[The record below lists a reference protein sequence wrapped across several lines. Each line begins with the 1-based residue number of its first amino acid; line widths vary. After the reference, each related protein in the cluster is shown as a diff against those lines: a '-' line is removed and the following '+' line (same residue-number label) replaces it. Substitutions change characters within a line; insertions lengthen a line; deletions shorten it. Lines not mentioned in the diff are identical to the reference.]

1 MPGNLKLLER
11 VRNKTEVRRDT
22 IVRLLMS
29 FGFDRREGSNHI
41 VFTYQDIMIP
51 IPHERRLGPRY
62 VKVVVKRLDEI
73 ISNEKGAGDAGN

>member
-11 VRNKTEVRRDT
+11 IRNKTEVRRDT
-22 IVRLLMS
+22 IIRLLMS

-62 VKVVVKRLDEI
+62 VKTVVKRLDEI
-73 ISNEKGAGDAGN
+73 ILNEKGAGNAGN

>member
-1 MPGNLKLLER
+1 M
-11 VRNKTEVRRDT
+11 
-22 IVRLLMS
+22 
-29 FGFDRREGSNHI
+29 REGSNHI

-62 VKVVVKRLDEI
+62 VKTVVKRLDEI

>member
-22 IVRLLMS
+22 I
-29 FGFDRREGSNHI
+29 
-41 VFTYQDIMIP
+41 MIP

-62 VKVVVKRLDEI
+62 VKIVVKRLDEI

>member
-1 MPGNLKLLER
+1 
-11 VRNKTEVRRDT
+11 
-22 IVRLLMS
+22 MS

-51 IPHERRLGPRY
+51 IPHERRLGRPY
-62 VKVVVKRLDEI
+62 VRTVVKRLDEI

>member
-1 MPGNLKLLER
+1 MLER
-11 VRNKTEVRRDT
+11 VRHKTEVRRDN

-29 FGFDRREGSNHI
+29 FGFDSRKGSNHI

-51 IPHERRLGPRY
+51 IPHERRLGRPY
-62 VKVVVKRLDEI
+62 VKIVVKRLDEI